1 VFKDSDG
8 DPVSIPKE
16 TWEWCSNPTAGCS
29 YIDNNTYSNFQSVQ
43 YKVWE
48 DDAPG
53 NPSDECGSVS
63 YSWTSKTT
71 SRETSLSNGFHGT
84 LYTSLSRESSYYTGL
99 IDELEVYR
107 YALDSEAV
115 RNAFAS
121 HHVLYLV
128 GDWTNGDET
137 LTRVL
142 RSFDRPGVPLYL
154 LYLPGRDS
162 PLILPQLLTPKLIV
176 AALNGRS

>member
-1 VFKDSDG
+1 MRFNMLRILLAAVALLPGVGAPVPPAARDTTPAAAGADTAPYSKAALDSALAAGRPVFVNIGAD
-8 DPVSIPKE
+8 
-16 TWEWCSNPTAGCS
+16 WCITC
-29 YIDNNTYSNFQSVQ
+29 
-43 YKVWE
+43 KVNE
-48 DDAPG
+48 
-53 NPSDECGSVS
+53 
-63 YSWTSKTT
+63 
-71 SRETSLSNGFHGT
+71 
-84 LYTSLSRESSYYTGL
+84 
-99 IDELEVYR
+99 R